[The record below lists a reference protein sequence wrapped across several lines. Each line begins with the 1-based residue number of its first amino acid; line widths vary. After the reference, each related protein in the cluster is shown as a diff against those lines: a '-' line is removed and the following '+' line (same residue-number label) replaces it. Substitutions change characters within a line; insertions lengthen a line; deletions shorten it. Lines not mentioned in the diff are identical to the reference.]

1 MALEKL
7 KRGCP
12 YGKEIA
18 EEIEKGGNA
27 GIETRLAALEGA
39 GIETRL
45 AALEGGNAVI
55 GTRLA
60 ALEGGNA
67 VIETRLAAL
76 EGAGIETRLAA
87 LETMFAAVLAA
98 TVSDDGKTLQID
110 SNGKVALVTV
120 V

>member
-27 GIETRLAALEGA
+27 GIETRLAALENA

-45 AALEGGNAVI
+45 AALEN
-55 GTRLA
+55 
-60 ALEGGNA
+60 
-67 VIETRLAAL
+67 
-76 EGAGIETRLAA
+76 AGIETRLAA

-98 TVSDDGKTLQID
+98 EGTDNGKTLQID

-120 V
+120 

>member
-18 EEIEKGGNA
+18 EEIEKGGK
-27 GIETRLAALEGA
+27 
-39 GIETRL
+39 
-45 AALEGGNAVI
+45 
-55 GTRLA
+55 
-60 ALEGGNA
+60 
-67 VIETRLAAL
+67 
-76 EGAGIETRLAA
+76 AGIETRLAA

-98 TVSDDGKTLQID
+98 KDTDNGKTLQID

-120 V
+120 

>member
-27 GIETRLAALEGA
+27 GIET
-39 GIETRL
+39 
-45 AALEGGNAVI
+45 
-55 GTRLA
+55 
-60 ALEGGNA
+60 
-67 VIETRLAAL
+67 
-76 EGAGIETRLAA
+76 
-87 LETMFAAVLAA
+87 MFAAVLAA
-98 TVSDDGKTLQID
+98 KDTDNGKTLQID

-120 V
+120 